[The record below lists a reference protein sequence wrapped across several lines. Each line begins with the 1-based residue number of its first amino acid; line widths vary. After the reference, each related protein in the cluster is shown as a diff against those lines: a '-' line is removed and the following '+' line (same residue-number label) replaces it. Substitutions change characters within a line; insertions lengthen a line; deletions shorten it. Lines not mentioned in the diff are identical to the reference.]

1 MLTIDELRR
10 KIEQTDALIIKK
22 LAERR
27 TLAQHIGQLKLEE
40 GKEIIDLS
48 QEQKLFNFYEKLCKK
63 HHLQT
68 SFIKKLFRIIIDYSR
83 EVQK

>member
-22 LAERR
+22 LAERQ
-27 TLAQHIGQLKLEE
+27 TLAQQIGQLKLEE

-48 QEQKLFNFYEKLCKK
+48 QEQKLFNFYEKLCEK
-63 HHLQT
+63 HQLQK
-68 SFIKKLFRIIIDYSR
+68 SFINELFRIIIDYSR